1 MHSLVELELVFN
13 GVGNKERACDH
24 ILHKKTIV
32 SSLLK
37 EAKGE
42 VILIGVRSRKLYRL
56 QMKVIILKAWSLKI
70 GQNHSKCYIFWNF
83 I

>member
-1 MHSLVELELVFN
+1 MGSATKKELAITYYTQ
-13 GVGNKERACDH
+13 K
-24 ILHKKTIV
+24 KKTIV

-37 EAKGE
+37 GGKGE
-42 VILIGVRSRKLYRL
+42 VILIGLRSGKLYRL

-70 GQNHSKCYIFWNF
+70 GENHSKCYIFWNF

>member
-1 MHSLVELELVFN
+1 MLNKNLFSMGLATKKEL
-13 GVGNKERACDH
+13 A
-24 ILHKKTIV
+24 ITYHKKSTV

-37 EAKGE
+37 EAKGK